1 MPYYISKTIEAPF
14 DNAVARTR
22 RALADEDF
30 EVVNELDVT
39 AVLSRGLDT
48 AFRPYLILG
57 ACHAPLTFDALAISD
72 KVGPLLPCNV
82 IIQDA
87 GGGFTE
93 VAAIDPVANMHTV
106 GNTALRAKAQIVG
119 RKLRAVVAR
128 L

>member
-39 AVLSRGLDT
+39 AVLKRGLGTDL
-48 AFRPYLILG
+48 RPYVILG
-57 ACHAPLTFDALAISD
+57 ACHPRLTFDALDIAD

-82 IIQDA
+82 IVQDA

-106 GNTALRAKAQIVG
+106 GNLALRAQAQIVG
-119 RKLRAVVAR
+119 RKLRAAVAR
-128 L
+128 V